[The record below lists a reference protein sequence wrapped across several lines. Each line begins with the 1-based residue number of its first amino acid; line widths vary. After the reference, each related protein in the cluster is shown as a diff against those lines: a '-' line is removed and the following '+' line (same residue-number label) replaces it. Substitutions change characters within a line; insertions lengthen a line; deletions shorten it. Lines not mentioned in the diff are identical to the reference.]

1 MWHSE
6 RTTWEMLGDVVE
18 LTGPLEWSALHRKHI
33 MADDDRVRARTADK
47 TAGPRKKSSEE
58 RPFDL
63 WLHKQLH
70 AMYDEI
76 ASEPLPDE
84 LVGLITRDAGASGD
98 AAPNPPREPRK
109 KK

>member
-1 MWHSE
+1 MWHTE
-6 RTTWEMLGDVVE
+6 KTLLG
-18 LTGPLEWSALHRKHI
+18 SALEGQADCEVPAFYRKYI
-33 MADDDRVRARTADK
+33 MADDDRTRARTADK

-98 AAPNPPREPRK
+98 AAPNPPREPRNK
-109 KK
+109 K

>member
-1 MWHSE
+1 
-6 RTTWEMLGDVVE
+6 
-18 LTGPLEWSALHRKHI
+18 
-33 MADDDRVRARTADK
+33 MADDDRTRARTADK

-84 LVGLITRDAGASGD
+84 LVGLITRDAGAPDD
-98 AAPNPPREPRK
+98 ADPNPSPESRNKSRNK
-109 KK
+109 K